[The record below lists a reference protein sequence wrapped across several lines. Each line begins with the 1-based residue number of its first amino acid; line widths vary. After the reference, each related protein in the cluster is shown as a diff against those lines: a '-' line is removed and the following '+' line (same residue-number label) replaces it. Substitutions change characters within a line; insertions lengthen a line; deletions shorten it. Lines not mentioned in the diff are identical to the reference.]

1 MSDPRTI
8 ALAVL
13 RRVEKEA
20 AFANLA
26 LDAELSAAGRIDP
39 RDAALATELTYGVLR
54 RRSSL
59 DRALEPLVKGGLDAL
74 ESSVRDLLRLGAY
87 QLLHTRIPPHAAV
100 GETVDAA
107 KAVGLSRASGLA
119 NAVLRR
125 LAREGAPPP
134 PDREAD
140 PVGWIEWQGSL
151 PRWMAEA
158 LLQRLDREEA
168 FAFAEAIDRP
178 APVTVRVNRRLG
190 DRDSLRA
197 ILEEEAPGARISE
210 TTLSPDGLI
219 VEGAGSL
226 TRLPSFQSGRF
237 SLQDEAAQLVAL
249 LAGPVEGM
257 RILDA
262 CAAPGG
268 KSCHLAEMGAASVV
282 SLDIHPRK
290 ARRIAD
296 EAKRL
301 GLDNV
306 HPAPGDASAPLP
318 EIASGLFDRV
328 LVDAPCSALGTLRR
342 HPELRYRRTAED
354 VERMADTQRRI
365 LDNVASSVRPGG
377 ILVYAVCTWFAE
389 EGPEQIRA
397 FLSRHPEFQEAP
409 LEPAP
414 PWAYGGWELTTWPHH
429 GGLDAF
435 YAARLVRRD

>member
-13 RRVEKEA
+13 GRVEKEA

-26 LDAELSAAGRIDP
+26 LDAELSAAGRLDP

-54 RRSSL
+54 RRSGL
-59 DRALEPLVKGGLDAL
+59 DRALAPLVKSGLEGL
-74 ESSVRDLLRLGAY
+74 EPAVRDLLRLGAY
-87 QLLHTRIPPHAAV
+87 QILHTRIPPHAAV

-107 KAVGLSRASGLA
+107 KASGLSRAAGLA

-134 PDREAD
+134 PDQEAD
-140 PVGWIEWQGSL
+140 PQGWIEWRGSL
-151 PRWMAEA
+151 PPWMAQA
-158 LLQRLDREEA
+158 LLKRLGAEGA
-168 FAFAEAIDRP
+168 FAFAEAIDKP
-178 APVTVRVNRRLG
+178 AIPALRANRRRG
-190 DRDSLRA
+190 DRASLQA
-197 ILEEEAPGARISE
+197 ILEDQAPGARITE
-210 TTLSPDGLI
+210 TPFSPDGLL

-226 TRLPSFQSGRF
+226 TRLPSFESGLF
-237 SLQDEAAQLVAL
+237 SLQDEAAQLVGL
-249 LAGPVEGM
+249 LCGPVEGL
-257 RILDA
+257 RVLDA

-290 ARRIAD
+290 ARRIGD
-296 EAKRL
+296 EARRL

-318 EIASGLFDRV
+318 EIASGLFDRI

-354 VERMADTQRRI
+354 VERMVETQAKI
-365 LDNVASSVRPGG
+365 LDNLVGSLRPGG
-377 ILVYAVCTWFAE
+377 ILVYAVCSWLAE

-397 FLSRHPEFQEAP
+397 FLSRHPQFEPAP

-414 PWAYGGWELTTWPHH
+414 EWVGDGWEMVTWPQE

-435 YAARLVRRD
+435 YAARLRLVG